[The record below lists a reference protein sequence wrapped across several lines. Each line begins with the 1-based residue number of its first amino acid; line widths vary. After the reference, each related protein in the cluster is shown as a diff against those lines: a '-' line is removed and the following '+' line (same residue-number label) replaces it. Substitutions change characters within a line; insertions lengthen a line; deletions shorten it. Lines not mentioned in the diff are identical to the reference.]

1 MKEEKNFE
9 VICCVW
15 ERNKLVKSKRSLF
28 SPVVFKHGCLLQT
41 YLELWRKKV
50 FVFFK
55 IFQHNS
61 DMPLDFKKWLRYKKQ
76 RNVVICN
83 MNSDSQF
90 FTTKWIPERIWKERG
105 QAKNTSQS

>member
-1 MKEEKNFE
+1 MHTIYIYVYKSFFTTLDKGLKKYQKKRRDGEIVKHKLNEMGPLNMKQRK
-9 VICCVW
+9 
-15 ERNKLVKSKRSLF
+15 RNKLVKSKRSLY

-61 DMPLDFKKWLRYKKQ
+61 DMPLDFKK
-76 RNVVICN
+76 
-83 MNSDSQF
+83 
-90 FTTKWIPERIWKERG
+90 
-105 QAKNTSQS
+105 